1 MTPID
6 YHDPNEAWR
15 VNPRRRIARHVETL
29 KHFERMKKYFY
40 LVMLF
45 LYVIGTINGIGYS
58 IYIGEYVTAIGVAVL
73 AFMAWPTAVNYFKYL
88 TA

>member
-6 YHDPNEAWR
+6 YHNPNDAWR

-29 KHFERMKKYFY
+29 NNMDMKKAFYFM
-40 LVMLF
+40 MLL
-45 LYVIGTINGIGYS
+45 LYVLGTINGIGYS
-58 IYIGEYVTAIGVAVL
+58 IYIGEYVTTIGVAVL